1 MFIQVVL
8 SCKYIG
14 GSEMQNQ
21 LWSKRQNLFALMMAV
36 LFVVPLSAQAA
47 SNELPSLAPMLEDV
61 IPAVVNISTTRGSA
75 SPERLRS
82 FNERDLRRF
91 FEEGLIP
98 PGPAERPVRSAGS
111 GVIVDAAKGYIITN
125 HHVVVGSDTIS
136 VVLTDDR
143 RFEAKLLGS
152 DPSTDV
158 ALLQIEAEGLV
169 ALEFAD
175 VSNLRVGDYVV
186 AIGNPFGIGQTVT
199 YGIVSALGRAGLN
212 VENYEDFIQ
221 TDAAINMG
229 NSGGALVN
237 LAGELV
243 GINTAIISGTGANLG
258 VGFAVPVNMVAAV
271 SEQLQ
276 QHGEVRR
283 GQLGV
288 QIRDHTPAL
297 EEMLDA
303 GADRG
308 ALVVGVMEGSAAD
321 RAGIE
326 VSDVIVE
333 VNGRNISSSRE
344 LRNIVGLA
352 QIDSAVDM
360 VIYRDGERRQISAV
374 IGNGGD
380 SGVAQSRNGSVP
392 DGRRLDDPVFRGAQ
406 LQSHSSGGVGVV
418 NVAPQ
423 SPAWA
428 AGLRPGDV
436 IHEVNRQSVNDLR
449 GFNQEV
455 SKSDNVTALG
465 IVRDER
471 PLLIIMS

>member
-1 MFIQVVL
+1 
-8 SCKYIG
+8 
-14 GSEMQNQ
+14 MQNQ
-21 LWSKRQNLFALMMAV
+21 FWSQHFNLFAMTMAIL
-36 LFVVPLSAQAA
+36 LFVALPAQAA
-47 SNELPSLAPMLEDV
+47 NNELPSLAPMLEDV
-61 IPAVVNISTTRGSA
+61 IPAVVNISTTRSA
-75 SPERLRS
+75 TTPDRLRS

-98 PGPAERPVRSAGS
+98 PNSAERQISGAGS
-111 GVIVDAAKGYIITN
+111 GVIVDAENGYIITN
-125 HHVVVGSDTIS
+125 HHVVAGAGTIS

-152 DPSTDV
+152 DPGTDV
-158 ALLQIEAEGLV
+158 ALLQIEAEDLV

-175 VSNLRVGDYVV
+175 ISNLRVGDYVV

-276 QHGEVRR
+276 RHGEVRR

-297 EEMLDA
+297 EATLDA
-303 GADRG
+303 GAERG
-308 ALVVGVMEGSAAD
+308 ALVVGVLAGSAAD
-321 RAGIE
+321 QAGIA
-326 VSDVIVE
+326 VSDVIVQ
-333 VNGRNISSSRE
+333 VGGRDINSSRE

-352 QIDSAVDM
+352 QIGSKVEM

-374 IGNGGD
+374 IDNGGD
-380 SGVAQSRNGSVP
+380 ASVSHNGGGSTP

-406 LQSHSSGGVGVV
+406 LQSNSAGGVAVV

-423 SPAWA
+423 SPTWA

-436 IHEVNRQSVNDLR
+436 IQEVNRQRINDLNE
-449 GFNQEV
+449 FNQAV
-455 SKSDNVTALG
+455 SQSDSLTALG
-465 IVRDER
+465 VVREGR
-471 PLLIIMS
+471 PLLIIVS

>member
-1 MFIQVVL
+1 
-8 SCKYIG
+8 
-14 GSEMQNQ
+14 MQNQ
-21 LWSKRQNLFALMMAV
+21 FWSQHFNLFAMTMAIL
-36 LFVVPLSAQAA
+36 LFVALPAQAA
-47 SNELPSLAPMLEDV
+47 NNELPSLAPMLEDV
-61 IPAVVNISTTRGSA
+61 IPAVVNISTTRSA
-75 SPERLRS
+75 TTPDRLRS

-98 PGPAERPVRSAGS
+98 PNSAERQISGAGS
-111 GVIVDAAKGYIITN
+111 GVIVDAENGYIITN
-125 HHVVVGSDTIS
+125 HHVVAGAGTIS

-152 DPSTDV
+152 DPGTDV
-158 ALLQIEAEGLV
+158 ALLQIEAEDLV

-175 VSNLRVGDYVV
+175 ISNLRVGDYVV

-276 QHGEVRR
+276 RHGEVRR

-297 EEMLDA
+297 EATLDA
-303 GADRG
+303 GAERG
-308 ALVVGVMEGSAAD
+308 ALVVGVLAGSAAD
-321 RAGIE
+321 QAGIA
-326 VSDVIVE
+326 VSDVIVQ
-333 VNGRNISSSRE
+333 VGGRDINSSRE

-352 QIDSAVDM
+352 QIGSKVEM

-374 IGNGGD
+374 IDNGGD
-380 SGVAQSRNGSVP
+380 ASVSQNGGGSTP

-406 LQSHSSGGVGVV
+406 LQSNSAGGVAVV

-423 SPAWA
+423 SPTWA

-436 IHEVNRQSVNDLR
+436 IQEVNRQRINDLNE
-449 GFNQEV
+449 FNQAV
-455 SKSDNVTALG
+455 SQSDSLTALG
-465 IVRDER
+465 VVREGR
-471 PLLIIMS
+471 PLLIIVS

>member
-1 MFIQVVL
+1 
-8 SCKYIG
+8 
-14 GSEMQNQ
+14 MQNQ
-21 LWSKRQNLFALMMAV
+21 SWFKCQNRFALVMAV
-36 LFVVPLSAQAA
+36 LFFFTLPAQAA
-47 SNELPSLAPMLEDV
+47 DNALPSLAPMLEDV
-61 IPAVVNISTTRGSA
+61 IPAVVNISTTRGST
-75 SPERLRS
+75 SPERLRF
-82 FNERDLRRF
+82 FNEQDLRRF

-98 PGPAERPVRSAGS
+98 PGPAERPIRSAGS
-111 GVIVDAAKGYIITN
+111 GVIVDAANGYIITN

-143 RFEAKLLGS
+143 RFEAKLIGS

-158 ALLQIEAEGLV
+158 ALLQIEAEDLV

-175 VSNLRVGDYVV
+175 ISNLRVGDYVV

-258 VGFAVPVNMVAAV
+258 VGFAVPVNMAAAV

-276 QHGEVRR
+276 RHGEVRR

-297 EEMLDA
+297 EEMLKA
-303 GADRG
+303 GAGRG
-308 ALVVGVMEGSAAD
+308 ALVVGVLAGSAAD
-321 RAGIE
+321 QAGLE
-326 VSDVIVE
+326 VSDVIVQ
-333 VNGRNISSSRE
+333 VNGRDINSSRE

-352 QIDSAVDM
+352 QIGSEVDM
-360 VIYRDGERRQISAV
+360 VIYRDGERRQISAA

-380 SGVAQSRNGSVP
+380 SRVAQSGNGSAL
-392 DGRRLDDPVFRGAQ
+392 DSRRLDDPVFQGAQ

-436 IHEVNRQSVNDLR
+436 INEVNRQRVNDLR
-449 GFNQEV
+449 EFNQEV
-455 SKSDNVTALG
+455 SKSDSLTALG
-465 IVRDER
+465 VVRDER
-471 PLLIIMS
+471 PLLIIIS

>member
-1 MFIQVVL
+1 
-8 SCKYIG
+8 
-14 GSEMQNQ
+14 MQNQ
-21 LWSKRQNLFALMMAV
+21 LWLKRQNLFALMMAV
-36 LFVVPLSAQAA
+36 LIFISLPAQAA
-47 SNELPSLAPMLEDV
+47 NNELPSLAPMLEDV
-61 IPAVVNISTTRGSA
+61 IPAVVNITTTRSA
-75 SPERLRS
+75 STPDRLRS
-82 FNERDLRRF
+82 FNERDLR
-91 FEEGLIP
+91 
-98 PGPAERPVRSAGS
+98 PGAAERPISSAGS
-111 GVIVDAAKGYIITN
+111 GVIVDAANGYIITN
-125 HHVVVGSDTIS
+125 HHVVVGSDTIN

-158 ALLQIEAEGLV
+158 ALLQIEAEDLV
-169 ALEFAD
+169 ALKLAD

-258 VGFAVPVNMVAAV
+258 VGFAVPANMVAAV

-288 QIRDHTPAL
+288 QIRDHTPTL
-297 EEMLDA
+297 EETLDA
-303 GADRG
+303 GADHG
-308 ALVVGVMEGSAAD
+308 ALIVAVMAGSAAD
-321 RAGIE
+321 QAGIE
-326 VSDVIVE
+326 VSDLIVQ
-333 VNGRNISSSRE
+333 VNGRNISSGRE

-352 QIDSAVDM
+352 QIDSEVDM
-360 VIYRDGERRQISAV
+360 VIYRDGERRQIKAV
-374 IGNGGD
+374 VGNGGD
-380 SGVAQSRNGSVP
+380 SNVAQSGGGSTP
-392 DGRRLDDPVFRGAQ
+392 DGRQLNDPLFRGTQ
-406 LQSHSSGGVGVV
+406 IQSHSSGGVAVV

-423 SPAWA
+423 SPAWV

-436 IHEVNRQSVNDLR
+436 IHEVNRQRINDLR
-449 GFNQEV
+449 EFNQEV
-455 SKSDNVTALG
+455 FQSDNLTALG
-465 IVRDER
+465 VVRDER
-471 PLLIIMS
+471 PLLIIIS